1 MAYVRENGGL
11 SRNDLVPRWPLYRLE
26 HEAGMVRGTVLI
38 RVLTVVG
45 TAEGERVVQSAAGV
59 NLSRSRSENRSA
71 VHMMQ
76 ARLVAE
82 LAKKLENEEMGAT
95 R

>member
-1 MAYVRENGGL
+1 MAYARENGGL
-11 SRNDLVPRWPLYRLE
+11 SRNDLIPRWPLYRLE

-38 RVLTVVG
+38 RALTVVG
-45 TAEGERVVQSAAGV
+45 QGEGERVVQTAAGV
-59 NLSRSRSENRSA
+59 NLVQSRAESRRD
-71 VHMMQ
+71 VHYMQ
-76 ARLVAE
+76 GRLVAE